1 MGKFSRIVY
10 VLLAGVVFC
19 ACNDDNQLPVVT
31 PSASGTFT
39 DERDGAEYGWIR
51 LGNQE
56 WMTSNLKYGE
66 PYYEQEY
73 EGGFVDNVGE
83 PQDVDTMEAAFDYEG
98 DIEKNGNL
106 YTWGQAL
113 EAAPAGWR
121 LPTDEDWQQLEQFLG
136 MSQGEAVLEGW
147 RGEGVAT
154 LMRQGE
160 GGTGL
165 QLSLSGYVCLSGST
179 QSLTLYNG
187 DFGYFWTA
195 TKKKDEAQTATFVYF
210 RKIFGPINTVYRGIT
225 PLNQLMRVRCVRD
238 VQ

>member
-1 MGKFSRIVY
+1 MKNIY
-10 VLLAGVVFC
+10 ILLLLLMLGA
-19 ACNDDNQLPVVT
+19 ACNDESLPVVVPENT
-31 PSASGTFT
+31 GTWT
-39 DERDGAEYGWIR
+39 DPATGEVYGWVRI
-51 LGNQE
+51 GDQE

-106 YTWGQAL
+106 YTWEQAL

-136 MSQGEAVLEGW
+136 MSQGAAVLEGW

-165 QLSLSGYVCLSGST
+165 QLSLSGYVCLSGRT

-187 DFGYFWTA
+187 DFGYMGSYNL
-195 TKKKDEAQTATFVYF
+195 Q
-210 RKIFGPINTVYRGIT
+210 
-225 PLNQLMRVRCVRD
+225 
-238 VQ
+238 

>member
-1 MGKFSRIVY
+1 MINYMMKSIKRYMIL
-10 VLLAGVVFC
+10 LLALAAIGGG
-19 ACNDDNQLPVVT
+19 ACSDNEATIHVLPTV
-31 PSASGTFT
+31 SGTFT
-39 DERDGAEYGWIR
+39 DERDGTEYHWVR
-51 LGNQE
+51 LGGLD
-56 WMTSNLKYGE
+56 WMTENLRYVPETGVFAPDLTE
-66 PYYEQEY
+66 PYPGYYDDGQDTLY
-73 EGGFVDNVGE
+73 YKLHGGLY
-83 PQDVDTMEAAFDYEG
+83 DYE
-98 DIEKNGNL
+98 
-106 YTWGQAL
+106 TAL
-113 EAAPAGWR
+113 AAVPEGWR

-195 TKKKDEAQTATFVYF
+195 TEKKDEAQTATFVYF